1 MSICAKEVNKYLS
14 AIKHGDQS
22 CFKPLYDSIATRVM
36 GIARYYLVDK
46 SYCEDVMNEA
56 FQNVFL
62 YINSYDESKDG
73 YNWICRITENVAYKY
88 NNRMPPPS
96 DDLSKAASASGELTI
111 SDDTDEK
118 LDLFR
123 AIDSLDPVSREMVY
137 SYYFLGNSFQ
147 EIGDKLHI
155 SRVAVKKKIDK
166 ILSNIKKYLETGKR

>member
-14 AIKHGDQS
+14 ALKRGDQS
-22 CFKPLYDSIATRVM
+22 VFKPLYDSIATRVM

-62 YINSYDESKDG
+62 YINTYDESKDG

-88 NNRMPPPS
+88 NNRMSPPT
-96 DDLSKAASASGELTI
+96 DDLSKAASDFDAHAI
-111 SDDTDEK
+111 SDDTVEK

-123 AIDSLDPVSREMVY
+123 AIDSLDAESRELVILH
-137 SYYFLGNSFQ
+137 YFLGNSYQ
-147 EIGDKLHI
+147 DIGDKLHI

-166 ILSNIKKYLETGKR
+166 ILANIKKHLETGKS

>member
-14 AIKHGDQS
+14 AIKHGDLS

-88 NNRMPPPS
+88 NNHMPPPS
-96 DDLSKAASASGELTI
+96 ADLSEVD
-111 SDDTDEK
+111 SDAGKIAIADDAEEK
-118 LDLFR
+118 LDLFK
-123 AIDSLDPVSREMVY
+123 AIDSLDAESREMVY
-137 SYYFLGNSFQ
+137 SHYFLGKSYQ
-147 EIGDKLHI
+147 EIGDGLHI

-166 ILSNIKKYLETGKR
+166 ILSKIKRYLETGKR